1 MPRGPS
7 LQLNEHESHTSVIS
21 HKCHHTD
28 SWSLDRF
35 QTAVHCCRGRR
46 YYLGSPCPASQGQP
60 GTFRGGEGK
69 KKTQQVKF
77 RVCISGS
84 GWNLFS
90 HCKKMLERQEICLV
104 GLPWAV
110 ASWQGLEVSQI
121 ARALLPSQAT
131 LSASHKWVSVSRT
144 WSDAGVIFMLSNQ
157 FNCFH
162 Q

>member
-69 KKTQQVKF
+69 KKDTAGEIQSMYFRIGVKSVF
-77 RVCISGS
+77 SLQKDAGKTGDLPCGS
-84 GWNLFS
+84 AMSCGILAGTGGVTDCTSPLAFTSYSLSLSQMSFSFS
-90 HCKKMLERQEICLV
+90 HLI
-104 GLPWAV
+104 
-110 ASWQGLEVSQI
+110 
-121 ARALLPSQAT
+121 
-131 LSASHKWVSVSRT
+131 
-144 WSDAGVIFMLSNQ
+144 
-157 FNCFH
+157 
-162 Q
+162 